1 MLEDL
6 VQYINLGQQK
16 MNMHEVWSTRNLF
29 GFFFCGVFQQ
39 TKSTM
44 EMDLLAAESAEKAI
58 FFFVELT
65 MNGAD
70 ASIPITTK

>member
-1 MLEDL
+1 
-6 VQYINLGQQK
+6 
-16 MNMHEVWSTRNLF
+16 
-29 GFFFCGVFQQ
+29 
-39 TKSTM
+39 
-44 EMDLLAAESAEKAI
+44 MDSLAAESAEKAI